1 MKLTCLEDCFY
12 CFGSIVKSVVGTEG
26 VVEDWMVDV
35 DSRVQFGVDFAKG
48 RGMVKSG
55 DPIIIVTGWQKGSG
69 FTNTMRI
76 VYANGTSVAGK

>member
-1 MKLTCLEDCFY
+1 MNAIIDAD
-12 CFGSIVKSVVGTEG
+12 G
-26 VVEDWMVDV
+26 VVQDWMEDV
-35 DSRVQFGVDFAKG
+35 DGRVKFGVNFAKQ

-76 VYANGTSVAGK
+76 VYANGDK

>member
-1 MKLTCLEDCFY
+1 MQSTVNALLGGTDT
-12 CFGSIVKSVVGTEG
+12 SVI
-26 VVEDWMVDV
+26 EDWMLDV
-35 DSRVQFGVDFAKG
+35 DSRVQFGVNFAKG

-76 VYANGTSVAGK
+76 VYANGTPK